1 MTMFLDAIFHRV
13 DETVGNATRGASRF
27 AIVLVLAVF
36 ALGFATA
43 AAHAYAT
50 ATWGE
55 IGGNLVIA
63 GAFLI
68 AAILVYFATA
78 SRQVG
83 AGETQAAAAELE
95 TKSFSALSVADQLL
109 RSDSDMVK
117 SISSLAPV
125 AAKAVVERVGPHL
138 HLIIGAAL
146 GLMVASKLA
155 ETLDR
160 TKVPEA

>member
-1 MTMFLDAIFHRV
+1 MTMFLDAIFHRL
-13 DETVGNATRGASRF
+13 DETIENATHGASRI

-36 ALGFATA
+36 ALGFAAA

-50 ATWGE
+50 ATWGV

-63 GAFLI
+63 AALLI
-68 AAILVYFATA
+68 AAILVHVATA

-83 AGETQAAAAELE
+83 GGETQAMAAELDA
-95 TKSFSALSVADQLL
+95 KNFSALSLAEELL

-117 SISSLAPV
+117 SISSFAPV
-125 AAKAVVERVGPHL
+125 AAKAVAERVGPHL
-138 HLIIGAAL
+138 HLIIGAAV

-155 ETLDR
+155 EKLDR
-160 TKVPEA
+160 TKAPEA

>member
-1 MTMFLDAIFHRV
+1 MFLDAIFRRV
-13 DETVGNATRGASRF
+13 DDSIGNATRGAWRF
-27 AIVLVLAVF
+27 TIVLVLALS
-36 ALGFATA
+36 ALGFASA

-63 GAFLI
+63 GAFLV
-68 AAILVYFATA
+68 AAILVYVATA

-83 AGETQAAAAELE
+83 MAETQPAAAELE
-95 TKSFSALSVADQLL
+95 TKSFSVLSLADQLL
-109 RSDSDMVK
+109 RPDSDMVK
-117 SISSLAPV
+117 SVGALAPV
-125 AAKAVVERVGPHL
+125 AAKALAERVGPHL

-155 ETLDR
+155 EKLDR
-160 TKVPEA
+160 TKAPEA